1 MPSVTDGVDAELRL
15 RPHLREALADGVANV
30 AATARSLAIDAS
42 EAAVVSAV
50 RRLAPEVSDD
60 PTPTPRVRVDR
71 DPGETAGAD
80 PDGAVAVHAD
90 GVGLAHHRAALGRLG
105 ALGVGLRAT
114 TAGPAGA
121 TYLVDAD
128 DLHRALSAIERP
140 ADAAV
145 VASIDSSGPWRNDG

>member
-71 DPGETAGAD
+71 DPG
-80 PDGAVAVHAD
+80 
-90 GVGLAHHRAALGRLG
+90 
-105 ALGVGLRAT
+105 
-114 TAGPAGA
+114 
-121 TYLVDAD
+121 
-128 DLHRALSAIERP
+128 
-140 ADAAV
+140 
-145 VASIDSSGPWRNDG
+145 